1 MTTRRKYT
9 TPIVIHPGETLKEW
23 LEENGMTSAEFALRS
38 GEPPK
43 TISQIINGKSG
54 IVPETAEAFSIVTG
68 IPSNFWLKLQALYNE
83 SIVRLKAE
91 PLLQRLWDVSS
102 IKIWCSKKQ

>member
-9 TPIVIHPGETLKEW
+9 TPIAIHPGETLKEW

-38 GEPPK
+38 GNPQE

-54 IVPETAEAFSIVTG
+54 IIPETAEAFLIVTG
-68 IPSNFWLKLQALYNE
+68 IPSNSWLKLQALYNE
-83 SIVRLKAE
+83 AITRLKAE
-91 PLLQRLWDVSS
+91 SPLQRLWDASS

>member
-1 MTTRRKYT
+1 
-9 TPIVIHPGETLKEW
+9 
-23 LEENGMTSAEFALRS
+23 MTSAEFALRS